1 MRFAK
6 IFWGAVYTI
15 IVVGWMIFLPYA
27 YQSPEALAMSIT
39 MVAVAIFVFAF
50 KKSISAR
57 EDSGDGF

>member
-1 MRFAK
+1 MKFA
-6 IFWGAVYTI
+6 TI
-15 IVVGWMIFLPYA
+15 LRNVICVIIMVGWVFLLPYI